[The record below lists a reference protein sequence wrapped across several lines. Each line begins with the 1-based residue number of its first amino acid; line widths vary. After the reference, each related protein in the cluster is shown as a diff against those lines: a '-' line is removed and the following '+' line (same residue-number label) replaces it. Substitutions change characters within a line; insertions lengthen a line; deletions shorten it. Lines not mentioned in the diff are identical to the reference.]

1 MAQAAAL
8 RLELAV
14 MGVKTIV
21 FSTCLILEMI
31 HFASQPTSAYM
42 IAPQEYQSDQS
53 QIVYEVPRRHLT
65 KFKVFAE
72 CRRDCTGKCNHS
84 LYAYL
89 ANKNE
94 CFTCLLECMLVFT
107 EQAEKM
113 GVSSP
118 KHQSETSQKFSLDIH
133 FPCLLWTIFHFNHN
147 GLFNIRVNSE
157 KNKRRTRRVTEFVS
171 QPNLDKKK
179 VTPRLSYPIRSCA
192 RSQEKEEC

>member
-1 MAQAAAL
+1 MARAAAL
-8 RLELAV
+8 RRELAV
-14 MGVKTIV
+14 MEVKTIV
-21 FSTCLILEMI
+21 FSTCLILEI
-31 HFASQPTSAYM
+31 ILFASQPTSAYM

-53 QIVYEVPRRHLT
+53 QIVYKVPRRHST

-113 GVSSP
+113 G
-118 KHQSETSQKFSLDIH
+118 
-133 FPCLLWTIFHFNHN
+133 
-147 GLFNIRVNSE
+147 IRVNSE
-157 KNKRRTRRVTEFVS
+157 KNKRRTRRLTEFIS

-179 VTPRLSYPIRSCA
+179 VTLRPSYPIRSCA
-192 RSQEKEEC
+192 RSQEK